1 MNTNSGADMGLIGRA
16 VTLIYLYLLLSSSH
30 NISTPSIQIF
40 SHNVSTYAVLWAPH
54 TLIPLTPQ
62 GKPWPGREKKSPI
75 ASSPSPASPVATT
88 SPPSVPPWKR
98 RVMESAGAGE
108 LSGTGGRFLMRTRRC
123 HRQQICK
130 R

>member
-62 GKPWPGREKKSPI
+62 GKPWPMCGREKKIPNRLISF
-75 ASSPSPASPVATT
+75 PS
-88 SPPSVPPWKR
+88 
-98 RVMESAGAGE
+98 
-108 LSGTGGRFLMRTRRC
+108 LSGRHHLPTLRPPMEATSDGECRC
-123 HRQQICK
+123 R
-130 R
+130 